1 MTSPSFLLSLAP
13 SGLTLGEMLR
23 IRDKSDFS
31 IVSGFKCFNARGGVK
46 NA

>member
-1 MTSPSFLLSLAP
+1 MTSPTFLLSLAP

-23 IRDKSDFS
+23 MRDKSDFS
-31 IVSGFKCFNARGGVK
+31 IVSGFKCLNARGGVK